1 MENKPKDFSPEIRQ
15 FLTGFRARAGMYLGN
30 EITLSNFVTFMHGY
44 DANSLLH
51 GKNDTLL
58 SNEFKEFVTM
68 KYIGKTETPMGWFSL
83 ILEKEPDEYKA
94 FLQFWEL
101 LDEYLISLD
110 YEPIPKPEEP
120 QRRNFHHTD
129 GINTVYYV
137 DLPEL
142 AESYMRTFN
151 GEPWFDRWTKEIA
164 LQRLRQLYKTSGFHG
179 LAVWEDDSPLGAVF
193 GREEYY
199 YGGNCFQIVELWVE
213 PKAQR
218 MGWGGKLLDEL
229 KEMLCENV
237 RKIYLITMADD
248 NILKFYEK
256 NHFIVQKGMC
266 LLQLPEIQEDA

>member
-15 FLTGFRARAGMYLGN
+15 FLTGFRKRAGMYLGN
-30 EITLSNFVTFMHGY
+30 EITLSNFVMFMHGY
-44 DANSLLH
+44 DTNALLH
-51 GKNDTLL
+51 KDAPLL
-58 SNEFKEFVTM
+58 PNEFKEFVEWE
-68 KYIGKTETPMGWFSL
+68 YIGKKQTAKGWFTL

-94 FLQFWEL
+94 FLKFWEL

-110 YEPIPKPEEP
+110 YAPIPKPEEL
-120 QRRNFHHTD
+120 RRRYSHRD
-129 GINTVYYV
+129 GINRVAYT

-151 GEPWFDRWTKEIA
+151 GEPWFDRWTREIA
-164 LQRLRQLYKTSGFHG
+164 LQRLRQLYKTEGFHG
-179 LAVWEDDSPLGAVF
+179 LAIWGDDSPLGAVL

-213 PKAQR
+213 PKAQH

-248 NILKFYEK
+248 NILKFYGK

>member
-1 MENKPKDFSPEIRQ
+1 
-15 FLTGFRARAGMYLGN
+15 YLGN